1 LSANA
6 ESNRVTRDVGASL
19 RTFDAAADGEG
30 RSFGHALARA
40 RRRSLTGQRS
50 HVLVACMPK
59 SGSTFLT
66 DVIAAVPGFRR
77 AVLVPAYGRREQ
89 ELDEFCLRQFD
100 RFDFVAQNHVHFSD
114 WTAEM
119 CGDYGLAPI
128 VLVRSLLDV
137 IVSLRDHLRNDGPVS
152 PIYFVES
159 HHAALD
165 DAQLE
170 LMIARLALPWYIN
183 FYMSWRQAPDALMIH
198 YEDLTAQP
206 REVIGKVLAFSGA
219 VVSPAEIEAAI
230 AQVRGAGASRF
241 NVGRA
246 GRGAKLRPE
255 VLRAVLEL
263 IEFYPEA
270 LDDPYIQATRAQCLE
285 ALSGAPA
292 AVSASSAN
300 AAPGAVRRPRPFATA
315 RRWWRRNALRVVMR
329 GLVPLGLTAAALL
342 YWMWP
347 NDLLPD
353 ARALGYVDD
362 VGFLLFAGLIAGRL
376 TAYKPHAPKLR
387 R

>member
-6 ESNRVTRDVGASL
+6 ESNRVDRDAGASL
-19 RTFDAAADGEG
+19 RTFEAAAGGES
-30 RSFGHALARA
+30 RSFGQASARA
-40 RRRSLTGQRS
+40 RRSNLIGQRS
-50 HVLVACMPK
+50 HILVACMPK

-66 DVIAAVPGFRR
+66 DVIAALPGFRR

-152 PIYFVES
+152 PIYFVEP

-183 FYMSWRQAPDALMIH
+183 FYMSWRQAPDAMMIQ
-198 YEDLTAQP
+198 YEDLTAHP

-219 VVSPAEIEAAI
+219 VVTPAEVDAAI

-246 GRGAKLRPE
+246 GRGANLRPE

-270 LDDPYIQATRAQCLE
+270 LADPYIQATRAQCLE
-285 ALSGAPA
+285 ALTGAAASVPAPTAPA
-292 AVSASSAN
+292 VA
-300 AAPGAVRRPRPFATA
+300 RRPRPFATA

-329 GLVPLGLTAAALL
+329 GLVPMLLTAAALL